1 MQICSVHFNTTSFV
15 PTLSL
20 ILLFKYYPKILVLCD
35 CHIFL
40 NKFAPQNCKDENT
53 IKMLK
58 FKYMLLYF
66 STVGLFICL
75 FIITCNNDI

>member
-1 MQICSVHFNTTSFV
+1 MQICSVRFNTTSFV
-15 PTLSL
+15 PTLSFIVQ
-20 ILLFKYYPKILVLCD
+20 ILLVLCD
-35 CHIFL
+35 CDIF
-40 NKFAPQNCKDENT
+40 KQICAPNCKDENT

-75 FIITCNNDI
+75 FVFSRNNDI